1 MKRFIWFGLCL
12 ILCFSLAQPAF
23 AASEARGIDVSNW
36 QGTIDYA
43 KVKNAGIRI
52 IYIKAGQGAGSIDP
66 YFERNYRQAKRYD
79 LDIGFYHFVTART
92 VSQAR
97 QQAHFFASLINEKEI
112 ECRPAMD
119 FEQVSGLT
127 KREANAIARA
137 YMRDL

>member
-79 LDIGFYHFVTART
+79 LDIGFYHFVTWL
-92 VSQAR
+92 
-97 QQAHFFASLINEKEI
+97 SLIHI
-112 ECRPAMD
+112 
-119 FEQVSGLT
+119 
-127 KREANAIARA
+127 
-137 YMRDL
+137 